1 MERKQKNILWTVK
14 SEQTEC
20 IYKVNVSF
28 YRMNFLQNPGSWVT
42 KRVECCHRGTV
53 DKNKTQTNDKTHPH
67 ALHTG
72 AYPIIWTSPEMHKE
86 ILRALTTFQKLQEDK
101 CLSLP
106 IRFYSVFC
114 FVLSLLWT
122 SKGSFSST
130 EQNDWVKKSKTIMN
144 PVQSN
149 LCSSLYVLKQTL
161 WINAA

>member
-1 MERKQKNILWTVK
+1 MCHFTGWTFSRILAVEWQKEWNVVTEGQWTRTKPKQMI
-14 SEQTEC
+14 
-20 IYKVNVSF
+20 
-28 YRMNFLQNPGSWVT
+28 
-42 KRVECCHRGTV
+42 
-53 DKNKTQTNDKTHPH
+53 KTHPH
-67 ALHTG
+67 ASHTG
-72 AYPIIWTSPEMHKE
+72 AYLIIWTSPEMHKE

-122 SKGSFSST
+122 SKSSFSST

-161 WINAA
+161 WINVA